1 MSRRSP
7 ASQLQYFAAFKQNH
21 TMRYGEGFM
30 HLYSFYYLYVFPDNK
45 DVNTEK
51 YRNITVHCFDSG

>member
-1 MSRRSP
+1 
-7 ASQLQYFAAFKQNH
+7 
-21 TMRYGEGFM
+21 MRYGEGFM

-51 YRNITVHCFDSG
+51 YYTLLSLELLQSIASTVGEGQSLVP